1 VAPESTMPAPPQ
13 GGGKAPPAKFIT
25 DTFSILVIERGQL
38 D

>member
-1 VAPESTMPAPPQ
+1 LPAPPAAV
-13 GGGKAPPAKFIT
+13 GKAPPAKYIS